1 MLRHK
6 IVLGSIVC
14 LFAAEWVGQTLSQ
27 TQRPRQ
33 ATSRPDSRQSQQL
46 TAEQRR
52 KEFEKR
58 VAAENKERMAERRKE
73 FEQQARD
80 RVNGK
85 DERRNESIKQTLEM
99 TEEQW
104 KVIEPK
110 VNKVYFL
117 KDQAGINIA
126 IGGTGGY
133 RVGGGGGSG
142 GSSSG
147 GASSTSTGTGSAWK
161 TQSSSG
167 GGASYGGGAGSGAGA
182 NTGTDPPGAG
192 KDGGWKVQNSGGGAG
207 GIMAGGFNGPL
218 WRLADRELTEGEKT
232 CEELLALL
240 GDENSKQEDIE
251 QKIDALRRAREN
263 AAKELAKAR
272 QELREVL
279 TVRQQARL
287 VLAGLLD

>member
-6 IVLGSIVC
+6 IILGSIVC
-14 LFAAEWVGQTLSQ
+14 LLITGWVGQTLCQ
-27 TQRPRQ
+27 TQSPSQRQ
-33 ATSRPDSRQSQQL
+33 SRPDPRQSQQL

-58 VAAENKERMAERRKE
+58 VAAENKERMAEHRKE

-85 DERRNESIKQTLEM
+85 DERRNELIKQALGM

-104 KVIEPK
+104 KVIGTK

-117 KDQAGINIA
+117 KDQAGINIP

-133 RVGGGGGSG
+133 RVGGG
-142 GSSSG
+142 SSSG
-147 GASSTSTGTGSAWK
+147 GGGTFSTGAGTGRAWK

-167 GGASYGGGAGSGAGA
+167 GGGTPTGGGGGGAGSA
-182 NTGTDPPGAG
+182 TGTG
-192 KDGGWKVQNSGGGAG
+192 VQTWS
-207 GIMAGGFNGPL
+207 GPL

-240 GDENSKQEDIE
+240 EDENSKQEDIE

-263 AAKELAKAR
+263 AAKELAEAR

-287 VLAGLLD
+287 VLTGLLD